1 MWARDNAS
9 QAAGLQLVDV
19 TPGRAVV
26 SMTVESRHTNGH
38 GICHG
43 GYIFMLAD
51 TAFAFACNSH
61 NEAAVAQQNAI
72 TYTAPVAT
80 EQSRRGR
87 SGVYDARV
95 TNQNDELIALF
106 RGNSRTL
113 GKPVVELKS

>member
-1 MWARDNAS
+1 MREASIAKDCAQSMWARDSAS

-26 SMTVESRHTNGH
+26 SMTVEARHTNGH

-72 TYTAPVAT
+72 TYTAPASLDDRLTAVAT
-80 EQSRRGR
+80 EQSRLFAVTRGHWVNR
-87 SGVYDARV
+87 
-95 TNQNDELIALF
+95 
-106 RGNSRTL
+106 
-113 GKPVVELKS
+113 